1 MPIKSSLEKVSLSKT
16 WNTNIIYNWYR
27 YESKTFCNMKCW
39 ALQKQRNFI
48 CTSKKISVPWGLTW
62 KMWIT
67 ITWTVGNDQM
77 STHRELEST
86 WSLVKGGVLSLVG
99 HLRLLLV
106 AHHYHLVGVFQIR
119 SFSYTTDIYEYE
131 RYNWH
136 IWLKKIL
143 KFLDLPSR
151 RDRFCSLLHPYQAG
165 SEGQNIRR
173 VQISCKYRE
182 IRAWQIQNTNGL
194 NLPSKQRHEHWCRSD
209 CFVGRWKSQRP
220 GLEPFCLK
228 ENCLDYFCVA
238 HIIMI

>member
-1 MPIKSSLEKVSLSKT
+1 MI
-16 WNTNIIYNWYR
+16 
-27 YESKTFCNMKCW
+27 
-39 ALQKQRNFI
+39 
-48 CTSKKISVPWGLTW
+48 
-62 KMWIT
+62 
-67 ITWTVGNDQM
+67 DQM

-119 SFSYTTDIYEYE
+119 SFSYTTDIYVNTKDITGTYG
-131 RYNWH
+131 RRKDH
-136 IWLKKIL
+136 LKVDSQI
-143 KFLDLPSR
+143 LDLPLR

>member
-1 MPIKSSLEKVSLSKT
+1 
-16 WNTNIIYNWYR
+16 
-27 YESKTFCNMKCW
+27 MKCW

-48 CTSKKISVPWGLTW
+48 FTSKKISVPWGLTW

-67 ITWTVGNDQM
+67 ITWTVGIDQM

-182 IRAWQIQNTNGL
+182 IRAWQIQNTNGWR
-194 NLPSKQRHEHWCRSD
+194 NQTYRASNNTNID
-209 CFVGRWKSQRP
+209 VGRTVLSDAENHKGRAWSHFVWKRIVWITS
-220 GLEPFCLK
+220 
-228 ENCLDYFCVA
+228 V
-238 HIIMI
+238 